1 MLIES
6 TGVYDRIFDI
16 YKDAL
21 HLIDTIDRTNDLQ
34 TIRAHA
40 FVCKDNISDYL
51 YALESLPFDEDETCL
66 NHCRSIKEKHD
77 RIRRIITKEK
87 RN

>member
-1 MLIES
+1 MRKDAIYRRVGRNMLIES

-34 TIRAHA
+34 AIRAHA
-40 FVCKDNISDYL
+40 LVCKDNISDYL
-51 YALESLPFDEDETCL
+51 YALESLPIDED
-66 NHCRSIKEKHD
+66 D
-77 RIRRIITKEK
+77 A
-87 RN
+87 

>member
-6 TGVYDRIFDI
+6 TGVYARIFDI

-40 FVCKDNISDYL
+40 LACKDNISDYL
-51 YALESLPFDEDETCL
+51 YALESLPFDEDECEVS
-66 NHCRSIKEKHD
+66 HCRSIKEKHD

-87 RN
+87 RH

>member
-21 HLIDTIDRTNDLQ
+21 NLIDTIDRTNDLQ
-34 TIRAHA
+34 AIRAYA
-40 FVCKDNISDYL
+40 MTCKDNISDYL
-51 YALESLPFDEDETCL
+51 YALESLPIEDE
-66 NHCRSIKEKHD
+66 SED
-77 RIRRIITKEK
+77 
-87 RN
+87 

>member
-40 FVCKDNISDYL
+40 IACKDNISDYL
-51 YALESLPFDEDETCL
+51 YALESLPFDEDETCS
-66 NHCRSIKEKHD
+66 NHCQSIKEKYD